1 MKGIKVNR
9 MDKAIIV
16 ADDSLIIQNIVEKAL
31 KEDYEVL
38 KGSNGREAIDF
49 ITKDKDKKICGMLLD
64 LNMPEYDGFM
74 VLNYF
79 KNNNLFNRIPVSI
92 ISGDDSKETIE
103 KAFTYDIV
111 DMLNKP
117 FSSDNIKNVVN
128 KTVSEK

>member
-1 MKGIKVNR
+1 

-16 ADDSLIIQNIVEKAL
+16 ADDSMIIKNVIEKAL
-31 KEDYEVL
+31 SDEYVVL
-38 KGSNGREAIDF
+38 KAANGREAIKH
-49 ITKDKDKKICGMLLD
+49 ITDKKYEIVGMLLD
-64 LNMPEYDGFM
+64 LNMPEADGFV

-117 FSSDNIKNVVN
+117 FSSDNIKNAVN